1 MTFREVEEAR
11 KNYWEAT
18 KKYLFISGGAALI
31 VLILSLITGPL
42 GVFAGLTFGVIIL
55 SAGIGIG
62 SFLTNKHRLAYR
74 KAYKGYFVEQNLR
87 KIFTHVSYSH
97 EQGFSPDVIKES
109 GMMHLADRFYS
120 NDTVIAKYQNIPFA
134 QADVTLTRVYTD
146 DKGNTHEYNVFK
158 GRYMVFEFPKKFDY
172 RLEVIGKKFKLSKV
186 PGKFKNRKMTEIETE
201 SPDFNRNFR
210 VYGDDGFESFYLLA
224 PDVIA
229 KIEDIAV
236 RYNYKLL
243 LGFYDHKLV
252 VALDDGKDAFEPPK
266 FSHPLDEKTEM
277 KKVAEDIK
285 VITDFVDVISSH

>member
-1 MTFREVEEAR
+1 MTFTDVETAR
-11 KNYWEAT
+11 KTYKDKVRRGLLISVAVLAISFT
-18 KKYLFISGGAALI
+18 FFFALGPIMGMLFL
-31 VLILSLITGPL
+31 VLAVSTP
-42 GVFAGLTFGVIIL
+42 VFTIAV
-55 SAGIGIG
+55 
-62 SFLTNKHRLAYR
+62 TNQDRIAYR

-158 GRYMVFEFPKKFDY
+158 GRYMIFEFPKKFDY